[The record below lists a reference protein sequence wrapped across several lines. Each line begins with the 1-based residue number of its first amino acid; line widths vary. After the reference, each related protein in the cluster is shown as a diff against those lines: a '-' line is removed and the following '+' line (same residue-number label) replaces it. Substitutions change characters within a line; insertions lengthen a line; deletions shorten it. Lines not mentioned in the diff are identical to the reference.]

1 MEIVLWISRFAFQYV
16 KEFTGSNTWSYKPE
30 QVLFDYRKKLRVRL
44 VLTEACGL
52 CSLHCSSV
60 LLQIFLWLLGGGL
73 PAARGQWVP
82 PQQKNRWCIFAL
94 SLWPHEAF
102 LQPPWNLCRPLFLG
116 LCVVCHWTYSY
127 SRTSRLD
134 WLSTKL
140 QYMRAVTASIENVIT
155 TQNST
160 GNDDEEYLTFLVL
173 FLMDIKYDGA
183 LKMKCFNDFLL
194 SKVVL
199 FPTFAREAS
208 SQVEGDDKGRF
219 VTEKTEKRNKSS
231 SYCNLYWK
239 IMFPFQSVILQSN
252 KNTPSDW

>member
-30 QVLFDYRKKLRVRL
+30 QVLFDYRKKLPVRL

-52 CSLHCSSV
+52 CSVHCSSV

-116 LCVVCHWTYSY
+116 LCVVCHWTSY
-127 SRTSRLD
+127 KQIRLAFY
-134 WLSTKL
+134 K
-140 QYMRAVTASIENVIT
+140 IT
-155 TQNST
+155 
-160 GNDDEEYLTFLVL
+160 
-173 FLMDIKYDGA
+173 IH
-183 LKMKCFNDFLL
+183 
-194 SKVVL
+194 
-199 FPTFAREAS
+199 
-208 SQVEGDDKGRF
+208 EGGYGK
-219 VTEKTEKRNKSS
+219 
-231 SYCNLYWK
+231 YWK
-239 IMFPFQSVILQSN
+239 CYHNTKFNRQWWWGIFDFSSLIFDGYEIWWSLENEVFQRFLAFQGRTFSHFCTRSFFSSGRRRQGTFCN
-252 KNTPSDW
+252 RKNRKKE

>member
-1 MEIVLWISRFAFQYV
+1 MNLTVCLPVCKRIYRV
-16 KEFTGSNTWSYKPE
+16 KYLIIQATE
-30 QVLFDYRKKLRVRL
+30 QVLFDYRKKLPVRL

-52 CSLHCSSV
+52 CSVHCSSV

-82 PQQKNRWCIFAL
+82 PQQKNRWCIFVL

-140 QYMRAVTASIENVIT
+140 QYMRVVTASIENVIT

-208 SQVEGDDKGRF
+208 SQVEGDDNGRF
-219 VTEKTEKRNKSS
+219 VTEKTEKRKKSS